1 MILQQNDSTK
11 ICNWCSRSSEETAF
25 QAKQK
30 NICSEC
36 RQGVPKEII
45 ENSNVFYTYIHQCP
59 YSNDIVYVG
68 KGVNYR
74 VISAWGSGSRD
85 PDHAQW
91 MYKILCD
98 GNNPYSVF
106 KIHDYGM
113 SSLEAEKK
121 EAILKTRFLEAGHS
135 LKFCKDIKKG

>member
-1 MILQQNDSTK
+1 MTSQSKDSIRT
-11 ICNWCSRSSEETAF
+11 CNWCGLSEKEVKF
-25 QAKQK
+25 QATQK
-30 NICSEC
+30 NMCSPC
-36 RQGVPKEII
+36 RQGIPKEII

-85 PDHAQW
+85 PDHAKW
-91 MYKILCD
+91 MYSILSD

-113 SSLEAEKK
+113 SSADAEIK
-121 EAILKTRFLEAGHS
+121 EETLKQRFKAVGHS
-135 LKFCKDIKKG
+135 LKFCKDVK